1 MKATK
6 RDLVTVLVVLYLTS
20 IASSYDMILLKIIGS
35 AVVAIIIAH
44 LLMESIEDLTKR
56 R

>member
-1 MKATK
+1 MKGPP
-6 RDLVTVLVVLYLTS
+6 RDLFTILVVLYLTS
-20 IASSYDMILLKIIGS
+20 VASSYDMILLKIVGS

-44 LLMESIEDLTKR
+44 ILMEAIEDLTR